1 MTTTNARKGAETE
14 RMVARA
20 LRDLGFP
27 EADRRLREGR
37 ADDQGDIDGVP
48 LTTVQVKYVAKPA
61 LNSWVKDTLKQRDEA
76 GNPLCL
82 LVVRKKY
89 ANANEWDTYMPLGQ
103 IYPEQIFG
111 EESANG
117 WIRMGLGLAAA
128 LLRRKITEIELSS
141 PSSWDST
148 ASRWKVPGAVEE
160 WLSALSTERDTPP
173 SPTT

>member
-1 MTTTNARKGAETE
+1 
-14 RMVARA
+14 MVARA

-27 EADRRLREGR
+27 QADRRLREGR
-37 ADDQGDIDGVP
+37 TDDQGDIDGVP
-48 LTTVQVKYVAKPA
+48 YTTVQVKYVAKFA
-61 LNSWVKDTLKQRDEA
+61 LQSWVNDTLKQRDTA

-82 LVVRKKY
+82 LVVRIKY
-89 ANANEWDTYMPLGQ
+89 RPMDTWDTYMPLGQ

-128 LLRRKITEIELSS
+128 LLRRKITEMEDSS
-141 PSSWDST
+141 HSS
-148 ASRWKVPGAVEE
+148 SRTTEWSYPGGVQA
-160 WLSALSTERDTPP
+160 WLSALSTERGTPP